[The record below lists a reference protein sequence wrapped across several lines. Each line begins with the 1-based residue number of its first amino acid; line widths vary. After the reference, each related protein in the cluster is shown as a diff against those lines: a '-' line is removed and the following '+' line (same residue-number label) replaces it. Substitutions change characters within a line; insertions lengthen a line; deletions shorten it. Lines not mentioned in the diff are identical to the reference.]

1 MNQGSQLYRRDKRE
15 FQNNYMIDF
24 KIQGDQYWRFE
35 NRKIDGD
42 FPHKISDDF
51 PGIPDDLDAGSLE
64 LCVDLTFSYNKT
76 ARNATYFS

>member
-1 MNQGSQLYRRDKRE
+1 
-15 FQNNYMIDF
+15 MIDI

-51 PGIPDDLDAGSLE
+51 PGVPNNLDAGNFCTICKFKKNLRKA
-64 LCVDLTFSYNKT
+64 NK
-76 ARNATYFS
+76 SS